1 MSATSYLNDYA
12 LNDYAAWT
20 WTPGASLD
28 GLKLA
33 RLPLPIPGP
42 DEVLLANTAIALNP
56 VDWKM
61 IDWGRDDWQQGQVPG
76 VDGVGRVVAA
86 GSAVNL
92 RVGTRVAYHQA
103 LPRGGSF
110 AEYTLLRAHAVYPVP
125 DALDDAT
132 AASLPCPGLTAW
144 QALDKLPACGNRDVL
159 VTGAGGAVGYL
170 LAQLAVQRGLR
181 VWVTAAPKHREH
193 LLQLGI
199 AGVFDYRDAQWSA
212 RLREA
217 LGPRRL
223 HGVFDTVSGSHAAS
237 LAPLL
242 GYNGHLVCIQDR
254 QEHAPLPA
262 FSSAISL
269 HEVALNSIHAHGDA
283 LDWRE
288 LRRAAA
294 SLMQG
299 VADGRLQPP
308 AKQFFEFAE
317 LPEALR
323 RLKSGEGG
331 GKWISLLPAPAVTS

>member
-1 MSATSYLNDYA
+1 MSATS
-12 LNDYAAWT
+12 YAAWT
-20 WTPGASLD
+20 WTPGAGLD
-28 GLKLA
+28 GLDLTL
-33 RLPLPIPGP
+33 LPLPTPGP
-42 DEVLLANTAIALNP
+42 DEVLVANTAIALNP

-61 IDWGRDDWQQGQVPG
+61 IDWGRDDWRQGQVPG
-76 VDGVGRVVAA
+76 VDGVGRVVAV

-92 RVGTRVAYHQA
+92 RVGTRIAYHQA
-103 LPRGGSF
+103 LSRGGSF
-110 AEYTLLRAHAVYPVP
+110 AEYTLLDAHAVHPVP

-144 QALDKLPACGNRDVL
+144 QALDKLPACSNRDVL

-181 VWVTAAPKHREH
+181 VWVTAAGKHREH

-199 AGVFDYRDAQWSA
+199 SGVFDYRDTQWSA

-217 LGPRRL
+217 LGPCRL
-223 HGVFDTVSGSHAAS
+223 HAVFDTVSGSHAAS

-254 QEHAPLPA
+254 QETAPLPA
-262 FSSAISL
+262 FSTAISL

-283 LDWRE
+283 LDWQE
-288 LRRAAA
+288 LRQAAA
-294 SLMQG
+294 SLMGG
-299 VADGRLQPP
+299 VAEGRLQAP
-308 AKQFFEFAE
+308 AIQFFDFAE

-323 RLKSGEGG
+323 RLKSGHGS
-331 GKWISLLPAPAVTS
+331 GKWITRLSAPAINA

>member
-1 MSATSYLNDYA
+1 MSTTQ
-12 LNDYAAWT
+12 YAAWT
-20 WTPGASLD
+20 WTPGAGLD
-28 GLKLA
+28 GLNLA
-33 RLPLPIPGP
+33 HLPLPMPGS
-42 DEVLLANTAIALNP
+42 DEVLVANTAIALNP

-61 IDWGRDDWQQGQVPG
+61 IDWGRDDWQLGQVPG
-76 VDGVGRVVAA
+76 VDGVGIVIAA

-92 RVGTRVAYHQA
+92 RIGTRVAYHQA
-103 LPRGGSF
+103 LSRGGSF
-110 AEYTLLRAHAVYPVP
+110 AEYTLLDAHALYPVP

-144 QALDKLPACGNRDVL
+144 QALDKLPACNNRDVL

-199 AGVFDYRDAQWSA
+199 AGVFDYRDAQWPEQ
-212 RLREA
+212 LRAA

-223 HGVFDTVSGSHAAS
+223 HGVFDTISGSHAAS

-254 QEHAPLPA
+254 QESAPLPT
-262 FSSAISL
+262 FSTAISL

-283 LDWRE
+283 LDWQV
-288 LRRAAA
+288 LRQAAA
-294 SLMQG
+294 SLMCS
-299 VADGRLQPP
+299 VADGRLQAP
-308 AKQFFEFAE
+308 AKQFFDFAE
-317 LPEALR
+317 LPDALR
-323 RLKSGEGG
+323 RLKSGQGN
-331 GKWISLLPAPAVTS
+331 GKWITRLPVPAVIA